1 MIGFRSARSPRDGRD
16 ATAYGL
22 GIGDGDGRT
31 SRNGRERSF
40 GRRLAE
46 IVGEVGAAMATPRGG
61 SSGERR

>member
-1 MIGFRSARSPRDGRD
+1 MIGFRSARSPRDGSD

-22 GIGDGDGRT
+22 GVGDGDGRT
-31 SRNGRERSF
+31 DRDDRGRSF